1 MKKKLLAVAVAL
13 CLAFGGAAAL
23 PQNAFTGSTSITASA
38 DTSDDGFV
46 YNAGTS
52 SSTITGYKGSK
63 TDITI
68 PPTLGGKPVTL
79 IADGA
84 FKGKNIKTVILAASV
99 TGIGYNA
106 FQNCTSMT
114 AFVVPYSN
122 SSLKEIGNYAFDGCT
137 ALTTFSYFDGSK
149 VTKIGNYA
157 FRKCSKLAS
166 ISLPSTLT
174 SIGSY
179 AFKDCSN
186 LQKVNNLQKTTVD
199 SLDGTFNNCSKLSS
213 ISFPSTVKTLTNGAF
228 ENNSALNTIDLS
240 GCTGLKAI
248 GNNAFKGCT
257 ALKTVYMPS
266 SLETLDE
273 HAFYDCKNLT
283 GTYMF
288 KNCKNLKSIK
298 KECFTNCEKLT
309 SLYVPYSVTEMAYCS
324 YGFSYK
330 SGSYGFYDCSILLY
344 NSGKAVESAYRKANE
359 YWYKNFTNYFDKKVK
374 FEYLQCTNHNYTD
387 TVTTPATCTQKGI
400 MTHTCII
407 CGDSF
412 TTPIDAT
419 GHTWN
424 KTPSWKWTGVTAAKA
439 TFSCTKCTATQ
450 DVNATS
456 ITSAVT
462 KRPNCTATG
471 IRTYTST
478 VTFGGATYTND
489 MKQSIA
495 ATGHSWNAPTFIWS
509 ADGKTCIAM
518 ETCKNDSAHTRS
530 AMTANRLSGSSRY
543 ETATAIADEVKIQSS
558 KVDRVFL
565 VNADK
570 FADALAG
577 VPLAV
582 SQNAVILLAGK
593 NELPDAT
600 MAEIKKLGVK
610 NITILGGNSAI
621 GKEAVEDKLTKQGY
635 NVTRIKGSTRYET
648 ATKVAESVNSSPT
661 GVFIVYSQKFPDALA
676 ISSIAAK
683 MKAPILYVDKTGA
696 LDANTK
702 AYLTKHKSTIKKA
715 YVIGGKGA
723 VSDDVKAQIDTTL
736 GITSARI
743 KGSTRYETCLAV
755 LNYSDF
761 KSYTNG
767 STVCVTTGEKFP
779 DALAGGVF
787 AANNN
792 APVYLVNGKEK
803 ASSITAEQK
812 AYLATKK
819 PSRVVVFGGK
829 SSVPND
835 HVTTIMG
842 AGV

>member
-1 MKKKLLAVAVAL
+1 MLL
-13 CLAFGGAAAL
+13 GSAAAL
-23 PQNAFTGSTSITASA
+23 PQGTFTDSVSITASA

-52 SSTITGYKGSK
+52 SSTITGYKGTK

-68 PPTLGGKPVTL
+68 PATLGGKPVTL

-228 ENNSALNTIDLS
+228 ENNSALTTIDLS

-257 ALKTVYMPS
+257 NLKTVYMPS
-266 SLETLDE
+266 SLETLGE
-273 HAFYDCKNLT
+273 YAFYDCKNLT

-288 KNCKNLKSIK
+288 KNCKSLKSIK

-344 NSGKAVESAYRKANE
+344 NSGKAAESAYRKANE

-374 FEYLQCTNHNYTD
+374 FEYLQCNNHNYTD

-400 MTHTCII
+400 KTFTCTT
-407 CGDSF
+407 CGD
-412 TTPIDAT
+412 TYTKPIEAT
-419 GHTWN
+419 GHHFVESIIYAVELEASTPVKNGYTKYKCEKCWGTLPDGY
-424 KTPSWKWTGVTAAKA
+424 KTVVKDKKNVR
-439 TFSCTKCTATQ
+439 FQ
-450 DVNATS
+450 
-456 ITSAVT
+456 
-462 KRPNCTATG
+462 
-471 IRTYTST
+471 
-478 VTFGGATYTND
+478 GA
-489 MKQSIA
+489 
-495 ATGHSWNAPTFIWS
+495 
-509 ADGKTCIAM
+509 
-518 ETCKNDSAHTRS
+518 
-530 AMTANRLSGSSRY
+530 SRY
-543 ETATAIADEVKIQSS
+543 ETSLLIAE
-558 KVDRVFL
+558 RVRTEKYAGGKL
-565 VNADK
+565 TSVIVASGDD
-570 FADALAG
+570 FADAL
-577 VPLAV
+577 
-582 SQNAVILLAGK
+582 
-593 NELPDAT
+593 
-600 MAEIKKLGVK
+600 
-610 NITILGGNSAI
+610 SASYLS
-621 GKEAVEDKLTKQGY
+621 V
-635 NVTRIKGSTRYET
+635 
-648 ATKVAESVNSSPT
+648 VAN
-661 GVFIVYSQKFPDALA
+661 
-676 ISSIAAK
+676 
-683 MKAPILYVDKTGA
+683 APILLVPKNYNVKIMNNILSFIDS
-696 LDANTK
+696 
-702 AYLTKHKSTIKKA
+702 STTTNA
-715 YVIGGKGA
+715 SVYVIGGKNAIPPQTFNEIKGVRSSAERLSGSDRYETNKQVILKAQALLKANKKSLPSSAIVADGMNYADALSASAAGVPIILVYGKSKTLPANVKNLVTDVFKDKTLVIAGGDGAVSSGIQTGLSNITSTTRAAGSDRYATSVEIAKKFFPSPSAVTIATGMNYPDGLCGGLLSYSTNCPMILTAKGKTSSANAYAKSKSVSTAWILGGTAA
-723 VSDDVKAQIDTTL
+723 VSDDDVTN
-736 GITSARI
+736 
-743 KGSTRYETCLAV
+743 V
-755 LNYSDF
+755 L
-761 KSYTNG
+761 
-767 STVCVTTGEKFP
+767 
-779 DALAGGVF
+779 
-787 AANNN
+787 
-792 APVYLVNGKEK
+792 
-803 ASSITAEQK
+803 
-812 AYLATKK
+812 KK
-819 PSRVVVFGGK
+819 
-829 SSVPND
+829 
-835 HVTTIMG
+835 
-842 AGV
+842 